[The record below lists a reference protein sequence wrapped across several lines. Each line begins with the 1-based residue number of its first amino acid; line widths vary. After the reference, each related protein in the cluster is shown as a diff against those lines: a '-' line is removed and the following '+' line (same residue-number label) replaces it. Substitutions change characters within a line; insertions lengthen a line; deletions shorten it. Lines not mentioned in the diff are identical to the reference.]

1 MLNEQKLI
9 FPREHVALRRILL
22 VRERAMLLLDLAQLL
37 AQSLERAAIL
47 RYGGIDRRMLFK
59 KLLLDNKEPLL
70 LSSSFSGSAL
80 EIRTLLEET
89 RLQGVML
96 MCSLLQDGDFAVCL
110 LDLRPQRVV
119 LLRLLLQF
127 FFQNEDRLIE
137 FFLLHIQQAHLRLGS
152 QSLIAHR
159 LDLARAV
166 CTLLLELTF
175 TLEKFR
181 QGAAP
186 VDRLQLIVAA
196 RLLCA
201 LGKRFELPF
210 DLLHDVADAH
220 EIPLHVF
227 KLSHRLALAVAVLR
241 DARRFFKIK
250 AALLRLAVQDLI
262 NAVLTD
268 DAHAIAPESRIGEKV
283 ADILQATA
291 RLIDE
296 ELALARAEKT
306 ARHDDF
312 AVINGH
318 IPFIFKEEGDFCN
331 AHGTPRR
338 TARKDDVLGLRTA
351 QGAHILLAEHPAH
364 RICDVALAAAVR
376 PDNRRNARME
386 LDLDFI
392 GKRFEAVGFEAFQ
405 LQNFFTSPYFLHRL
419 TGENAL

>member
-1 MLNEQKLI
+1 M
-9 FPREHVALRRILL
+9 
-22 VRERAMLLLDLAQLL
+22 
-37 AQSLERAAIL
+37 
-47 RYGGIDRRMLFK
+47 
-59 KLLLDNKEPLL
+59 
-70 LSSSFSGSAL
+70 
-80 EIRTLLEET
+80 
-89 RLQGVML
+89 
-96 MCSLLQDGDFAVCL
+96 
-110 LDLRPQRVV
+110 
-119 LLRLLLQF
+119 
-127 FFQNEDRLIE
+127 
-137 FFLLHIQQAHLRLGS
+137 
-152 QSLIAHR
+152 
-159 LDLARAV
+159 
-166 CTLLLELTF
+166 
-175 TLEKFR
+175 
-181 QGAAP
+181 
-186 VDRLQLIVAA
+186 AA

-227 KLSHRLALAVAVLR
+227 KLSPRLALAVAVLR

-250 AALLRLAVQDLI
+250 AAILRLAVQDLI
-262 NAVLTD
+262 DAVLTD

-291 RLIDE
+291 RFIDE
-296 ELALARAEKT
+296 ELALTRAEKT

-312 AVINGH
+312 MVINGH
-318 IPFIFKEEGDFCN
+318 IPFIFKEERDFCN

-419 TGENAL
+419 TGENVP